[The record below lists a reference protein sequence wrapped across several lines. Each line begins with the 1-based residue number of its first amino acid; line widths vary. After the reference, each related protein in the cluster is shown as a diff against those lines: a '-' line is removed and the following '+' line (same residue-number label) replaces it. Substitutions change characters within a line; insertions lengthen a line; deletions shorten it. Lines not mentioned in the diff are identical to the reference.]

1 MTDATLNMKVL
12 NRALTDLHNQAQEA
26 SASELETI
34 ANRYIVLVAAKGFR
48 EYLSRLF
55 RNESRN
61 LADEDVEDCFQEV
74 CLRISNHIKAGKLPV
89 AYSSGSGY
97 FITAFKHYLISFVK
111 KKVRLGNVSLQDS
124 NVQLADEKIVSGI
137 SNRQLYNLE
146 NLKFCFFSLF
156 FLLDKTDLTGFK
168 YYCARIGYS
177 KDEICAQAVTGTD
190 EHAWS
195 EMEKSA
201 KREKIKEF
209 KNKIKSLDY
218 KASNLFNTQ
227 VRQIGFYYQ
236 NRDFSERASKEL
248 TNTSGIIKGILW
260 HFYINEDAIVEN
272 LTITKGHQQGL
283 IKKMKIDNS
292 LLSIDGKSPA
302 NGYFDFE
309 KFLYA
314 TLTVFQQLDDAGKG
328 IYYQQ
333 LLQELVKEEVQ
344 NQEFLDLFT
353 NSLVCT
359 LKRDKSE

>member
-1 MTDATLNMKVL
+1 MADVTLNIRAL
-12 NRALTDLHNQAQEA
+12 NAALTDLHNQAQDA
-26 SASELETI
+26 SATELEAI
-34 ANRYIVLVAAKGFR
+34 ANQYITLVAVKSFR
-48 EYLSRLF
+48 EYLFRLF
-55 RNESRN
+55 RNESRI

-74 CLRISNHIKAGKLPV
+74 CLKISDHIKAGKLPV

-124 NVQLADEKIVSGI
+124 NVQLADEKVDAAMA
-137 SNRQLYNLE
+137 NRQLYDLE

-156 FLLDKTDLTGFK
+156 FLLDKIDLKGFNF
-168 YYCARIGYS
+168 YCARIGYS
-177 KDEICAQAVTGTD
+177 KDDICAQAVAGAD
-190 EHAWS
+190 EQTWG

-201 KREKIKEF
+201 KREKIREF

-272 LTITKGHQQGL
+272 LTITKDHQLGL

-292 LLSIDGKSPA
+292 LLTIEGRSAA
-302 NGYFDFE
+302 NGFFDFE

-314 TLTVFQQLDDAGKG
+314 TLTVYQQLDDAGKG

-333 LLQELVKEEVQ
+333 LLQELIKEEVQ
-344 NQEFLDLFT
+344 NQEFLNLFT
-353 NSLVCT
+353 NSLEST
-359 LKRDKSE
+359 LKRNKSE